1 MSRVS
6 RARVTR
12 TRWGVRSTPAG
23 SAAGSTAETA
33 NPATRAASSRPATT
47 SGSPKP
53 ESCRASPVNT
63 PVWTSPPTTS
73 ATWLDWPGSRE
84 TTSNRWLRNWARNP
98 AAAARPPGVTSRPAR
113 TRAATRP
120 AATPRALTPSRAT
133 RPRPGSGIGPGTSA
147 RAGAVAAASRARR
160 CSNRVRASSTAAGAG
175 GSAGAVRAIAGAAS
189 SALRWSSARV
199 SAQEAQPGTWSCG
212 GAGVPGASSSDARR
226 APRSG
231 QGIVGSRVGVV
242 SVEVGLAEGPLAAGQ
257 QDPDRADGQV
267 EGGGDLRVGV
277 AGVAQQQAGPLPLG
291 QGVEGPAHRPLL
303 LGPEHVQLRGRP
315 GVGLVLG
322 PLRPGGPVEPGRGP
336 ALAPQPVVG
345 GVQADPA
352 QPGRDLGVGPLQH
365 RVPVELE
372 EGLLDD
378 VLGLAVVAEQP
389 VPEPVELPV
398 PLPEHPGEPL
408 PFPGPGPSLI
418 PHGAHQPLLQGRVWP
433 RYLSPTPTPPGGHR
447 LHPGP
452 AAGGQ
457 VGDGRA
463 GQLDQHH
470 PQAGEEGDDQG
481 RTGREDEG
489 EGDHQDTLA
498 NAEAGRGEEGEEA
511 GGVGGGVGGH
521 DQGDVGRG

>member
-147 RAGAVAAASRARR
+147 RAGAVAVAAAASRARR

-242 SVEVGLAEGPLAAGQ
+242 TVEVGLAEGALATGQ
-257 QDPDRADGQV
+257 QDPDRADGEV
-267 EGGGDLRVGV
+267 EGRGDLRVGV
-277 AGVAQQQAGPLPLG
+277 AGVAQKQAGPLPLG
-291 QGVEGPAHRPLL
+291 QGGQRLAHRPLL
-303 LGPEHVQLRGRP
+303 LGPEHVHERARR

-322 PLRPGGPVEPGRGP
+322 PLGPARPVQADHGP

-345 GVQADPA
+345 GVQADPP
-352 QPGRDLGVGPLQH
+352 QPGRDLVAGPLQD
-365 RVPVELE
+365 RVPVEPQ

-378 VLGLAVVAEQP
+378 VLGLAMVPEQP
-389 VPEPVELPV
+389 VPEPVQLPV
-398 PLPEHPGEPL
+398 PLPEHRGEPL
-408 PFPGPGPSLI
+408 PVPGPGPSLI
-418 PHGAHQPLLQGRVWP
+418 PHGSHRRPSKVARGQGTSHLL
-433 RYLSPTPTPPGGHR
+433 
-447 LHPGP
+447 
-452 AAGGQ
+452 
-457 VGDGRA
+457 
-463 GQLDQHH
+463 QHH
-470 PQAGEEGDDQG
+470 PALPSYRGARRRATRWAMAAPAASTSIIQRRERMATTRAGPAG
-481 RTGREDEG
+481 RTGARA
-489 EGDHQDTLA
+489 TTRTPSRTPRP
-498 NAEAGRGEEGEEA
+498 AGVRRA
-511 GGVGGGVGGH
+511 
-521 DQGDVGRG
+521 RNPTA